1 MIDVTCTAVPPPVKI
16 IRFIVTSQILAFT
29 FVVVILYNK
38 CTIIDVR
45 SENMTDLCTYILYVT
60 GKIGQEKEKSSL
72 IFEREREQE
81 KHERK
86 QRSIRSDDPG

>member
-1 MIDVTCTAVPPPVKI
+1 
-16 IRFIVTSQILAFT
+16 
-29 FVVVILYNK
+29 
-38 CTIIDVR
+38 
-45 SENMTDLCTYILYVT
+45 MTDLCTYILYVT

-72 IFEREREQE
+72 IFEKEREQE